1 MGTSNPCF
9 SRYLCVNW
17 LPCIFKI
24 TSSALV
30 ERNDGVLAEKHSPS
44 TAEIKKSQFG
54 GGHREWLH
62 LNPKQIH
69 SMVLLNFKLKDKENN
84 PNKHTNIYCH
94 A

>member
-30 ERNDGVLAEKHSPS
+30 ERNDGVLAEEHPPS
-44 TAEIKKSQFG
+44 TTENKKGLSLEEDKWEQ
-54 GGHREWLH
+54 LH
-62 LNPKQIH
+62 LNPKETPSTI
-69 SMVLLNFKLKDKENN
+69 LLSIN
-84 PNKHTNIYCH
+84 
-94 A
+94 